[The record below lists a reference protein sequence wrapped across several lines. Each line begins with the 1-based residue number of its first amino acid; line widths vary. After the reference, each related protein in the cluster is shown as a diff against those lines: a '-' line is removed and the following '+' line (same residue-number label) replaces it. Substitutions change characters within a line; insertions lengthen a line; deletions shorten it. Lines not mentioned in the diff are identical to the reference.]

1 MTFDEL
7 IHCDSI
13 GKGPTRWDFGQLIPK
28 RRESII
34 RHSKVGQAKK
44 IATFLAN
51 VLISEL
57 ALLVTT
63 YFYKVCSCTE
73 QEWIKLQMIS
83 QIFFE
88 YLKHGIKK

>member
-1 MTFDEL
+1 M
-7 IHCDSI
+7 
-13 GKGPTRWDFGQLIPK
+13 
-28 RRESII
+28 
-34 RHSKVGQAKK
+34 
-44 IATFLAN
+44 AN

-83 QIFFE
+83 QNSVTILNMELKNKKKCQFQIPR
-88 YLKHGIKK
+88 YLKSVSSRWVVDTASTL